1 MDNWDDDWNE
11 DYQNEEDFSDGYQIS
26 DGESDLPPESLEGL
40 LNEYGQYIDGRD
52 DVTGLKADNTR
63 EWISASRESRIA
75 NKEIREFERARDSLE
90 LTGNSPDER
99 MGKMTAAD
107 LQLGRFSHM
116 PAGVRQAAKDF
127 LEGKDL
133 GLSRLD
139 AAVAREDF
147 ASIIGGSPTNFA
159 KQLKV
164 DGSELPS
171 EVHTIDPIS
180 GSVTGSRSVTSK
192 QDVSTALS
200 MIKDT
205 AGAYLDKGVGANLA
219 GFAYTEKDRVE
230 NEESLKEAFD
240 IIEKASGLFIHNK
253 TVGSGVEGK
262 RRKAVKEA
270 LTDRLLSGT
279 FSEGSQSILPLP
291 NEVPVLGLKPT
302 LSYEGYLGTS
312 FDRVGFEIEA
322 EKRGWV
328 YGDKEWFQNKP
339 DIKTSL
345 FGKATSEEDKRARNY
360 KHQQLVDD
368 LHRARGILRKAFPTL
383 RDESAGREN
392 TSGWDRPYGE
402 QALEFEARDIANT
415 LGLDMN
421 ANLIDKGKTELTF
434 SKTSQGKLVAHRST
448 GSEKGGQYGEKEL
461 SEVDVFTNLYKD
473 NSELK
478 DFLRSKNADFD
489 EENISSDFVKWQLD
503 RGAEYSDGEF
513 IFDED
518 ATGPVIPDMER
529 FLRSRD
535 SFIDDGIAQRTPEWY
550 AARKGLITAST
561 LIDKDGKQ
569 LTSEQLASDLAKR
582 KLGIDEEFH
591 GNDYS
596 AMGSKAEPK
605 VLAAF
610 LNKMKSEGTPLAHKE
625 VGLITKDEYG
635 GMGVSPDG
643 KLFDEKGNSAG
654 LLEMKYL
661 TSFDKISKYEA
672 QMQMQMMVTGEE
684 QTHFFAMN
692 RYTDETIHK
701 VIKADPKFQKKL
713 KERIDAAQEIAGG
726 LTTAKSVK
734 QLEAKMMEEVQ
745 TAAQRSGKGDA
756 TGQTSSVN
764 LNEEVEEIESFP
776 LASAIN
782 KSTGVSGDS
791 SDPAPYFRS
800 LEQKDRKDALNR
812 GFKSV
817 EEMEKFDSAAI
828 QDKEKAKA
836 DAEVAKAAK
845 ERAKADQEASK
856 ASKQFTQSVKDAVK
870 NLSGFAVGANESSMD
885 TIRAAA
891 MSGMSAEQARGIEF
905 AMTESGATLQGAR
918 TTIAAAG
925 NLQAKFNDVTQA
937 GGALTSLTK
946 AWEGAGLSKS
956 FGKMPSMKDMQGKS
970 SPEIIAFV
978 KDLISQAESP
988 EQARQIAGVFGMEQL
1003 ATSTATGSE
1012 ILEAG
1017 ILNEDGARGFN
1028 EVLTNITNTVQ
1039 TATESAVNFTG
1050 SVGGAVIGA
1059 GVVAGGLAGAISKV
1073 STVNAARNAVKAT
1086 QTNTSTKGG
1095 ISNLAKAGLNN
1106 AGAAASKVAKAG
1118 TPLAAVAG
1126 VGRLAL
1132 GVEDDGGIA
1141 DSLLDIAEFTA
1152 AGAAFGPAGAV
1163 VGAVAGVGNEIG
1175 EMAGW
1180 WDNSS
1185 ADDIPTKDI
1194 VDKPTISRGESKVN
1208 NVNDIDVNVSV
1219 TPDGVKTNVTA
1230 NGEDYS
1236 DTEVYN

>member
-11 DYQNEEDFSDGYQIS
+11 DYQNEEEFNDGYQIS
-26 DGESDLPPESLEGL
+26 DGESDLPPDSLEGL

-63 EWISASRESRIA
+63 EWISASKESRIA
-75 NKEIREFERARDSLE
+75 NKEIREHERALDALE

-116 PAGVRQAAKDF
+116 SAGVRSVAKEF
-127 LEGKDL
+127 LEGNDFS
-133 GLSRLD
+133 LSSLD
-139 AAVAREDF
+139 AMVAREEF
-147 ASIIGGSPTNFA
+147 ASIIGGSPTSFA

-180 GSVTGSRSVTSK
+180 GSVTGSRSHRSE
-192 QDVSTALS
+192 QDISTALG

-219 GFAYTEKDRVE
+219 GFAYTEEKKVQ
-230 NEESLKEAFD
+230 NEDSLREAFS
-240 IIEKASGLFIHNK
+240 IIEEASELFIHPK
-253 TVGSGVEGK
+253 TVGSSVEGQ
-262 RRKAVKEA
+262 RRKAVKES
-270 LTDRLLSGT
+270 LTNRLLSGT
-279 FSEGSQSILPLP
+279 FSEGAKSILPLP
-291 NEVPVLGLKPT
+291 NELPVLGLKPT

-328 YGDKEWFQNKP
+328 YGTKEWFQNKP

-345 FGKATSEEDKRARNY
+345 YGKATSEEAKRARDY
-360 KHQQLVDD
+360 KHQQLVDK
-368 LHRARGILRKAFPTL
+368 LHIARKTLREAFPTL
-383 RDESAGREN
+383 RDESAGQAN
-392 TSGWDRPYGE
+392 TSGWDRPYGD
-402 QALEFEARDIANT
+402 QALEYEARDIANT

-421 ANLIDKGKTELTF
+421 ANLIDKGKSDLTY
-434 SKTSQGKLVAHRST
+434 SEDSQGRLTAHRST
-448 GSEKGGQYGEKEL
+448 GTEKGGQYGEKEL
-461 SEVDVFTNLYKD
+461 SEVDVFSNLYKD
-473 NSELK
+473 NPELK
-478 DFLRSKNADFD
+478 NYLRSTNVNFD
-489 EENISSDFVKWQLD
+489 EENISSEYVKWQLS
-503 RGAEYSDGEF
+503 RGAEYVDGEF

-529 FLRSRD
+529 FVRSRE
-535 SFIDDGIAQRTPEWY
+535 SYIDEGIEQRTPEWY

-569 LTSEQLASDLAKR
+569 LTSEQLALDLSKR
-582 KLGIDEEFH
+582 KLGVDKEFI

-596 AMGSKAEPK
+596 AMGSRAEPK

-610 LNKMKSEGTPLAHKE
+610 LNKMKSEGTPLSHKE

-643 KLFDEKGNSAG
+643 RLFDAEGESAG

-661 TSFDKISKYEA
+661 TKFDNIEKYEA

-692 RYTDETIHK
+692 RYTDETVHK

-713 KERIDAAQEIAGG
+713 KERIDAAQDIAGG

-734 QLEAKMMEEVQ
+734 QLEVKLMEEVQ

-756 TGQTSSVN
+756 TGQTSSVD
-764 LNEEVEEIESFP
+764 LSKEVEEIKSFS
-776 LASAIN
+776 LVDAIN
-782 KSTGVSGDS
+782 KSTGVSGES

-800 LEQKDRKDALNR
+800 LEQKGRKDALNR
-812 GFKSV
+812 GFNSV
-817 EEMEKFDSAAI
+817 EDMEKFDASAL

-845 ERAKADQEASK
+845 ERAKADEEASK

-870 NLSGFAVGANESSMD
+870 NLSNFALGANESSMD
-885 TIRAAA
+885 TVRAAA

-925 NLQAKFNDVTQA
+925 NLQARFNDVTQA
-937 GGALTSLTK
+937 GGALTNLTK

-1003 ATSTATGSE
+1003 ATSTATGAE
-1012 ILEAG
+1012 ILDAG

-1028 EVLTNITNTVQ
+1028 EVFTNVTNTIQ
-1039 TATESAVNFTG
+1039 TVSESAVNFTG
-1050 SVGGAVIGA
+1050 SVGGAVVGA
-1059 GVVAGGLAGAISKV
+1059 GIVAGGLAGAIGKV
-1073 STVNAARNAVKAT
+1073 STVNAARNAVKST
-1086 QTNTSTKGG
+1086 QTNSATKGN
-1095 ISNLAKAGLNN
+1095 ISNLAKSSLSGI
-1106 AGAAASKVAKAG
+1106 GAAASKVAKAG
-1118 TPLAAVAG
+1118 TPLAAVSG

-1132 GVEDDGGIA
+1132 GVEDDGGVA

-1180 WDNSS
+1180 WDTSD

-1194 VDKPTISRGESKVN
+1194 VDKPTISRGGTKVN

-1219 TPDGVKTNVTA
+1219 TPDGVKTNITA

-1236 DTEVYN
+1236 DMEVYN